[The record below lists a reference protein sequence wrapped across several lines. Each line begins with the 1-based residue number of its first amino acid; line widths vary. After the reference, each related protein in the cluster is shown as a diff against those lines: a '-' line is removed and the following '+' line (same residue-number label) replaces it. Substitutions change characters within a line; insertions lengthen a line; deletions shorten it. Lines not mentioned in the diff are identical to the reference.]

1 MLRIAFAGCLW
12 WLAQTGTLPAA
23 DRLVISEFLAINNTG
38 DRDDDDDRSDWI
50 ELHNPGSRLVQLEGW
65 ALTDRRRQL
74 LRWRFPVVELPAG
87 GYLIVYASG
96 KDRAVT
102 GQPLHASF
110 KLKGEGDYLALV
122 GPDGSVADEFAPAY
136 PKQKSNVSYGLTA
149 AGTRDFLLHPTPGE
163 PNEAAREGKVARV
176 KLSHPRGLQEWPFRL
191 ALATATDGAE
201 IRYTLDGTA
210 PTLANGLA
218 YNGPLEIART
228 TVVRA
233 AAFKAGH
240 APADT
245 ETHTFLFP
253 ADVIRQSADG
263 LPPAGWPYSWGP
275 KRVNYGMDPKVVDDP
290 RFRDEI
296 VPALRAIPSFS
307 LVLNLDDLFNEQN
320 GIYVNSGRSGREN
333 ERPVSVEYLAAGDT
347 PGFQIDAGIR
357 IRGGF
362 SRMPMNPKH
371 AFRLFFRKEYGE
383 GKLRFPLFGPAAA
396 QEFSSLDLRTFQN
409 YSWSFQADP
418 RGVFLRDQFN
428 RDLQL
433 AMGQPGARGDY
444 CHLYI
449 NGVYWGLYNTCERP
463 EASYGATYFGGRED
477 DYDVIK
483 VDSGFGE
490 HGMNSFSTIVTD
502 GNLEAWK
509 ELHELAKQGLAD
521 PARYQRLLGNHPDGT
536 RNHAYPVLLDPGN
549 LIDYM
554 LIIIYGGNMD
564 APITK
569 FGGDA
574 RPNNWYGIRS
584 RTGEHGFRFF
594 VWDAEHT
601 FLDVNEDRTGP
612 FPAGNELDTSN
623 PQWLWQQCLDNAD
636 FRMLVADHV
645 HRHFFHGGLLTAASV
660 AERFQRRAAEIESA
674 VIGESARWGDT
685 EAGFPMGTPPRLNAQ
700 GELLAGPLNRDDDW
714 RVEIGRLLKEY
725 IPRRSDVV
733 LAQLYS
739 HGLVPDVPA
748 PQVSSEGMTV
758 TLASSV
764 GEIFYTL
771 DGSDPRRAG
780 GTVAA
785 TARRAEAAI
794 SQAAGQTLRARTR
807 LGDDWSAAVELAK

>member
-1 MLRIAFAGCLW
+1 MLRSALAGCLW
-12 WLAQTGTLPAA
+12 LFAQADILPAA
-23 DRLVISEFLAINNTG
+23 DRVVISEFLAINNTG
-38 DRDDDDDRSDWI
+38 GRDDDGDRSDWI
-50 ELHNPGSRLVQLEGW
+50 ELHNPGSGLVQLEGW

-74 LRWRFPVVELPAG
+74 LRWRFPAVELSAG
-87 GYLIVYASG
+87 GYLVVYASG

-102 GQPLHASF
+102 GQPLHANF

-122 GPDGSVADEFAPAY
+122 RPEGTVADEFAPTY
-136 PKQKSNVSYGLTA
+136 PKQKSDVSYGLTA
-149 AGTRDFLLHPTPGE
+149 AGTRNFLLSPTPGG
-163 PNEAAREGKVARV
+163 PNEETRQGQVAKVEF
-176 KLSHPRGLQEWPFRL
+176 SHTRGLYEQPFRL
-191 ALATATDGAE
+191 ALSSATVGAE
-201 IRYTLDGTA
+201 IRYTLDGTT
-210 PTLANGLA
+210 PTLENGRA
-218 YNGPLEIART
+218 YRGPLELART
-228 TVVRA
+228 TILRA

-240 APADT
+240 SPA
-245 ETHTFLFP
+245 EPATHTFLFP

-275 KRVNYGMDPKVVDDP
+275 KPVNYGMDPKVVDDP
-290 RFRDEI
+290 RFRDELI
-296 VPALRAIPSFS
+296 PGLRAIPSVS
-307 LVLNLDDLFNEQN
+307 LVLNLDDLFNEQT

-333 ERPVSVEYLAAGDT
+333 ERPVSVEYLVGDDA

-371 AFRLFFRKEYGE
+371 AFRLFFRRDYGG
-383 GKLRFPLFGPAAA
+383 GKLRFPLFGPDGA
-396 QEFSSLDLRTFQN
+396 QEFDNLDLRTFQN

-433 AMGQPGARGDY
+433 AMGRPGARGDY

-449 NGVYWGLYNTCERP
+449 NGIYWGLYNTCERP
-463 EASYGATYFGGRED
+463 EASYGATYFGGKEG
-477 DYDVIK
+477 DYDVVK

-490 HGMNSFSTIVTD
+490 QGMQTYATITTD
-502 GNLEAWK
+502 GNLDAWR
-509 ELHELAKQGLAD
+509 ELYELARQGVAD
-521 PARYQRLLGNHPDGT
+521 PARYQRLLGNNPDGT
-536 RNHAYPVLLDPGN
+536 RNPAYPVLLDPGN

-554 LIIIYGGNMD
+554 LVILYGGNMD

-574 RPNNWYGIRS
+574 RPNNWHGIRS
-584 RTGEHGFRFF
+584 RTGDHGFRFF

-601 FLDVNEDRTGP
+601 FLEVNEDRTGP
-612 FPAGNELDTSN
+612 FPAGNEFETSN
-623 PQWLWQQCLDNAD
+623 PQWLWQQCLENAD
-636 FRMLVADHV
+636 FRMLVADHI
-645 HRHFFHGGLLTAASV
+645 HRYFFNGGLLTAANV
-660 AERFQRRAAEIESA
+660 ADRFQRRAAEIESA

-714 RVEIGRLLKEY
+714 RVEIGRILKEY

-739 HGLVPDVPA
+739 HGLVPEVAVPQA
-748 PQVSSEGMTV
+748 SSNGSTV
-758 TLASSV
+758 ILASPA

-771 DGSDPRRAG
+771 DGSDPRQPG
-780 GTVAA
+780 GSLSAA
-785 TARRAEAAI
+785 ARRAEGAI
-794 SQAAGQTLRARTR
+794 TRAAGQALHARARV
-807 LGDDWSAAVELAK
+807 GEEWSALVELAN